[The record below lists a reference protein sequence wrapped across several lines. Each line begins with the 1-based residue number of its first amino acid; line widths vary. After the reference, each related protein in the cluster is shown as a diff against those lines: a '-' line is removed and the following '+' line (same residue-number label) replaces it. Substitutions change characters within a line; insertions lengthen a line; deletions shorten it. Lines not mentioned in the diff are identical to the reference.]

1 MKHWQTILVSVLWSI
16 AGAALIV
23 LFVVAWKAK
32 EEKKCTSIQIEL
44 VGENTAALF
53 MDEIE
58 ILQIMHEQG
67 VKEGQSIGEVNL
79 NTLEKYLET
88 IRWVKHVELF
98 LDNAQVL
105 QVKIEQRIPIARIF
119 TASGNSFYIDKE
131 GLQLPLKQ
139 LTVLRLPVF
148 TNFPSDQ
155 EKLAKPD
162 SLLLNDILH
171 FTKAVATDSFFMAQT
186 AQVNIAVN
194 GDFELVPTVG
204 DHLVLMGSVEN
215 IEDKLNRLYTFYKKV
230 WVQSGLNAYQVIDCR
245 FDNQIVA
252 LKKGMQPIQ
261 FSANDLPTVDTAMD
275 VEVQPAVVN
284 TSQKAAMET
293 SKITSNITPQ
303 LAPKQVLKLVPTTA
317 SKSVIKTHSK
327 TAVKPR
333 VKKSLKIG
341 TKTSTK
347 TDNKLNT
354 KSLIKVKPSAKA
366 IMPQKKAS
374 TTNN

>member
-1 MKHWQTILVSVLWSI
+1 MKHWQTILVRVLWSI

-23 LFVVAWKAK
+23 LFVIAWKAK
-32 EEKKCTSIQIEL
+32 EEKKYNSIQIEL

-53 MDEIE
+53 MDEKE
-58 ILQIMHEQG
+58 ILQIIHEQG
-67 VKEGQSIGEVNL
+67 VKEGQSIGELNL

-88 IRWVKHVELF
+88 IRWVKKVELF

-148 TNFPSDQ
+148 TNFPTDQ
-155 EKLAKPD
+155 EKLSKPD

-171 FTKAVATDSFFMAQT
+171 FTKAVQNDSFFTAQT
-186 AQVNIAVN
+186 AQVNIASN

-204 DHLVLMGSVEN
+204 DHLVLIGSVEN

-261 FSANDLPTVDTAMD
+261 FSANDLPAVDSTMA
-275 VEVQPAVVN
+275 VEVKLD
-284 TSQKAAMET
+284 TT
-293 SKITSNITPQ
+293 
-303 LAPKQVLKLVPTTA
+303 APKIAPVTSPKIAPKIAPKTTPKSA
-317 SKSVIKTHSK
+317 SKAPSK
-327 TAVKPR
+327 TAVKQAT
-333 VKKSLKIG
+333 KKGSKNLS
-341 TKTSTK
+341 KTSSK
-347 TDNKLNT
+347 TNNKSKS

-366 IMPQKKAS
+366 LMPQKKAS

>member
-1 MKHWQTILVSVLWSI
+1 MKHWQTILVRVLWSI
-16 AGAALIV
+16 VGAALIV
-23 LFVVAWKAK
+23 LFVIAWKAK
-32 EEKKCTSIQIEL
+32 EEKKCNSIQIEL

-53 MDEIE
+53 IDEKE
-58 ILQIMHEQG
+58 ILQIIHEQG
-67 VKEGQSIGEVNL
+67 VKEGQSIRELNL

-148 TNFPSDQ
+148 TNFPTDQ
-155 EKLAKPD
+155 QKLSKPD

-171 FTKAVATDSFFMAQT
+171 FTKAVQNDSFFMAQT
-186 AQVNIAVN
+186 AQVNIATN
-194 GDFELVPTVG
+194 GDFELVPSVG
-204 DHLVLMGSVEN
+204 DHLVLIGSVEN

-261 FSANDLPTVDTAMD
+261 FSANDLPTVDSAMA
-275 VEVQPAVVN
+275 VEVKLDTIAPKTAP
-284 TSQKAAMET
+284 KIAPKLA
-293 SKITSNITPQ
+293 SKQAPK
-303 LAPKQVLKLVPTTA
+303 LAPKTTP
-317 SKSVIKTHSK
+317 KTAAKAPSK
-327 TAVKPR
+327 TAVKQASE
-333 VKKSLKIG
+333 KGSKNLA
-341 TKTSTK
+341 KTSSK
-347 TDNKLNT
+347 INNKSKA

-366 IMPQKKAS
+366 LMPQKKAS

>member
-1 MKHWQTILVSVLWSI
+1 MKYWQTILVRVLWSI

-32 EEKKCTSIQIEL
+32 EEKKYNSIQIEL

-53 MDEIE
+53 MDEKE
-58 ILQIMHEQG
+58 ILQIIHEQG
-67 VKEGQSIGEVNL
+67 VKEGQAIGELNL

-88 IRWVKHVELF
+88 IRWVKQVELF

-155 EKLAKPD
+155 EKLSKPD

-171 FTKAVATDSFFMAQT
+171 FTQAVAADSFFMAQT
-186 AQVNIAVN
+186 AQVNIASN
-194 GDFELVPTVG
+194 GDFELVPSVG
-204 DHLVLMGSVEN
+204 DHLVLIGSVEN

-261 FSANDLPTVDTAMD
+261 FSANDLPIVDSAMA
-275 VEVQPAVVN
+275 VEVKLDTTAPKIAP
-284 TSQKAAMET
+284 QKAAIAS
-293 SKITSNITPQ
+293 SKI
-303 LAPKQVLKLVPTTA
+303 APKTTP
-317 SKSVIKTHSK
+317 KTAAKAPSK
-327 TAVKPR
+327 TAVKQAS
-333 VKKSLKIG
+333 KKG
-341 TKTSTK
+341 TKNLAKTSSK
-347 TDNKLNT
+347 TNNKSKA

-366 IMPQKKAS
+366 LMPQKKAS

>member
-1 MKHWQTILVSVLWSI
+1 MKHWQTILVRVLWSI

-32 EEKKCTSIQIEL
+32 EEKKCSSIEIEL

-53 MDEIE
+53 IDEKE
-58 ILQIMHEQG
+58 ILQIIHEQG
-67 VKEGQSIGEVNL
+67 IKEGLPIGVVNL
-79 NTLEKYLET
+79 NTLEKYLKT
-88 IRWVKHVELF
+88 IRWIKHVEIF
-98 LDNAQVL
+98 LDNTQAL

-155 EKLAKPD
+155 QNLSKPD

-171 FTKAVATDSFFMAQT
+171 FTKAVQNDSFFMAQT
-186 AQVNIAVN
+186 AQVNIAIN

-204 DHLVLMGSVEN
+204 DHLVLIGSVEN
-215 IEDKLNRLYTFYKKV
+215 IEDKLNRLYTFYKNV

-261 FSANDLPTVDTAMD
+261 FSANDLPTVDSAMAL
-275 VEVQPAVVN
+275 EVKLD
-284 TSQKAAMET
+284 TSAP
-293 SKITSNITPQ
+293 KIAPK
-303 LAPKQVLKLVPTTA
+303 LAPKLVPKTTP
-317 SKSVIKTHSK
+317 KTVVKAPSK
-327 TAVKPR
+327 TAVKQAP
-333 VKKSLKIG
+333 KKGSKSLA
-341 TKTSTK
+341 KTSSK
-347 TDNKLNT
+347 TNNKSKA
-354 KSLIKVKPSAKA
+354 KSLIKLKPSAKA
-366 IMPQKKAS
+366 LMPQKKAS

>member
-1 MKHWQTILVSVLWSI
+1 MKHWQTILVRVLWSI

-32 EEKKCTSIQIEL
+32 EEKKCSSIEIEL

-53 MDEIE
+53 IDEKE
-58 ILQIMHEQG
+58 ILQIIHEQG
-67 VKEGQSIGEVNL
+67 IKEGLPIGVVNL
-79 NTLEKYLET
+79 NTLEKYLKT
-88 IRWVKHVELF
+88 IRWIKHVEIF
-98 LDNAQVL
+98 LDNTQAL

-155 EKLAKPD
+155 QNLSKPD

-171 FTKAVATDSFFMAQT
+171 FTKAVQNDSFFMAQT
-186 AQVNIAVN
+186 AQVNIAIN

-204 DHLVLMGSVEN
+204 DHLVLIGSVEN
-215 IEDKLNRLYTFYKKV
+215 IEDKLNRLYTFYKNV

-261 FSANDLPTVDTAMD
+261 FSANDLPTVDSAMAL
-275 VEVQPAVVN
+275 EVKLD
-284 TSQKAAMET
+284 TS
-293 SKITSNITPQ
+293 
-303 LAPKQVLKLVPTTA
+303 APKIAPKKAPKLVPKITPKTTP
-317 SKSVIKTHSK
+317 KTAVKAPSK
-327 TAVKPR
+327 TAVKEAS
-333 VKKSLKIG
+333 KKGSKNLA
-341 TKTSTK
+341 KTSSK
-347 TDNKLNT
+347 TNNKSKA

-366 IMPQKKAS
+366 LMPQKKAS

>member
-1 MKHWQTILVSVLWSI
+1 MKHWQTILVRVLWSI

-32 EEKKCTSIQIEL
+32 EEKKCSSIEIEL

-53 MDEIE
+53 IDEKE
-58 ILQIMHEQG
+58 ILQIIHEQG
-67 VKEGQSIGEVNL
+67 IKEGLPIGVVNL
-79 NTLEKYLET
+79 NTLEKYLKT
-88 IRWVKHVELF
+88 IRWIKHVEIF
-98 LDNAQVL
+98 LDNTQAL

-155 EKLAKPD
+155 QNLSKPD

-171 FTKAVATDSFFMAQT
+171 FTKAVQNDSFFMAQT

-204 DHLVLMGSVEN
+204 DHLVLIGSVEN
-215 IEDKLNRLYTFYKKV
+215 IEDKLNRLYTFYKSV

-261 FSANDLPTVDTAMD
+261 FSANDLPTVDSAMAL
-275 VEVQPAVVN
+275 EVKLD
-284 TSQKAAMET
+284 TSAP
-293 SKITSNITPQ
+293 KIAPK
-303 LAPKQVLKLVPTTA
+303 LAPKLVPKTTP
-317 SKSVIKTHSK
+317 KTAVKAPSK
-327 TAVKPR
+327 TAVKEAS
-333 VKKSLKIG
+333 KKGSKNLA
-341 TKTSTK
+341 KTSSK
-347 TDNKLNT
+347 TNNKSKA

-366 IMPQKKAS
+366 LMPQKKAS

>member
-1 MKHWQTILVSVLWSI
+1 MKHWQTILVRVLWSI

-32 EEKKCTSIQIEL
+32 EEKKCSSIEIEL

-53 MDEIE
+53 IDEKE
-58 ILQIMHEQG
+58 ILQIIHEQG
-67 VKEGQSIGEVNL
+67 IKEGLPIGAVNL

-98 LDNAQVL
+98 LDNTQAL

-155 EKLAKPD
+155 QNLSKPD
-162 SLLLNDILH
+162 SILLNDILH
-171 FTKAVATDSFFMAQT
+171 FTKAVQNDSFFMAQT

-204 DHLVLMGSVEN
+204 DHLVLIGSVEN
-215 IEDKLNRLYTFYKKV
+215 IEDKLNRLYTFYKNV

-252 LKKGMQPIQ
+252 LKKGMQPIR
-261 FSANDLPTVDTAMD
+261 FSANDLPTVDSTMTL
-275 VEVQPAVVN
+275 EVKLD
-284 TSQKAAMET
+284 TSAPKIASKNAAIA
-293 SKITSNITPQ
+293 SPK
-303 LAPKQVLKLVPTTA
+303 LAPKTTP
-317 SKSVIKTHSK
+317 KTAVKAPSK
-327 TAVKPR
+327 TAVKEAS
-333 VKKSLKIG
+333 KKGSKNLA
-341 TKTSTK
+341 KTSSK
-347 TDNKLNT
+347 TNNKSKA
-354 KSLIKVKPSAKA
+354 KSLIKLKPSAKA
-366 IMPQKKAS
+366 LMPQKKAS